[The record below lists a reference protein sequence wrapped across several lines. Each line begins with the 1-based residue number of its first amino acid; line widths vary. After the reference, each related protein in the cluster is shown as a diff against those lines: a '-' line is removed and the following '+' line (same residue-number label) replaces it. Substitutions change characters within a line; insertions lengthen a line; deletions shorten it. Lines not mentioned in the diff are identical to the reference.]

1 MTTEDFRE
9 GPYLTAAL
17 ICERVLD
24 EKDNVKS
31 IIRIVDRVNHQV
43 VGPDPPREMPPI
55 KGYRLTMLLQFKSGR
70 ARGAHALKLRLLK
83 PSGEST
89 QPPEQLVVFEGED
102 DRGVDVVANL
112 LVDLEY
118 AGVYWIEVLLNEVRV
133 TKVPF
138 RVVYL
143 PQKR

>member
-1 MTTEDFRE
+1 MTLESFRD
-9 GPYLTAAL
+9 GPFLTAAL

-31 IIRIVDRVNHQV
+31 VVRIVDRVNHQV
-43 VGPDPPREMPPI
+43 VGPDPPMEMPPVR
-55 KGYRLTMLLQFKSGR
+55 GYRLAMLIQFKSGR
-70 ARGAHALKLRLLK
+70 ARGAHNLKLRLLK
-83 PSGEST
+83 PSGET
-89 QPPEQLVVFEGED
+89 ARLAEQMVMFEGED

-112 LVDLEY
+112 VADFEY
-118 AGVYWIEVLLNEVRV
+118 AGVYWIEVMLNDTHVTRV
-133 TKVPF
+133 PL